1 MKQNQKNEK
10 FEENMKHLIGKTS
23 DLENRSQRDN
33 LRIIGL
39 PEHQYKRKKAGYHP
53 SENYAR
59 KLP

>member
-1 MKQNQKNEK
+1 
-10 FEENMKHLIGKTS
+10 MKHLLGKTS

-39 PEHQYKRKKAGYHP
+39 PEYHEKRKKTGYHP
-53 SENYAR
+53 SGNYAR